1 MADLFS
7 EKLERD
13 LRREAPLPDRLRP
26 DSLDDFVGQEKAVGS
41 GTILRRAIEQDQL
54 FSMIFWGPPGTGKTT
69 LARIVAV
76 VTKSFFVQ
84 LSAVTSGKEELRKIV
99 KEAQDLRAFHSQRT
113 ILFIDEIHR
122 WNKAQQDALLP
133 FVEQGIVTLIGA
145 TTENPSFEVISPL
158 LSRCRVIVLEQL
170 APEAIGRIVDR
181 ALADSQRGLGGE
193 HVVLV
198 PEARQLLIEAANGD
212 ARIALNVLEIGAK
225 SSELNAQKQRVI
237 DRKTILDVFQHR
249 ALRYDK
255 NAEEHYNIISA
266 FIKSMRASDPDA
278 ALYWLMRMVEAGE
291 DPLFIARRMVVFAS
305 EDIGLADPTAL
316 PLAVACFQACDAIG
330 YPECRENLAHVVVS
344 LANAPKD
351 RSAYEA
357 MLKVNEDV
365 KETLNEPVPMH
376 LRNAPTKLMKELGYG
391 KKKAHGQGNENLP
404 PALAQR
410 KYLQ

>member
-1 MADLFS
+1 M
-7 EKLERD
+7 
-13 LRREAPLPDRLRP
+13 
-26 DSLDDFVGQEKAVGS
+26 
-41 GTILRRAIEQDQL
+41 
-54 FSMIFWGPPGTGKTT
+54 GP
-69 LARIVAV
+69 
-76 VTKSFFVQ
+76 
-84 LSAVTSGKEELRKIV
+84 
-99 KEAQDLRAFHSQRT
+99 
-113 ILFIDEIHR
+113 
-122 WNKAQQDALLP
+122 
-133 FVEQGIVTLIGA
+133 
-145 TTENPSFEVISPL
+145 FE
-158 LSRCRVIVLEQL
+158 

-404 PALAQR
+404 RALEQR